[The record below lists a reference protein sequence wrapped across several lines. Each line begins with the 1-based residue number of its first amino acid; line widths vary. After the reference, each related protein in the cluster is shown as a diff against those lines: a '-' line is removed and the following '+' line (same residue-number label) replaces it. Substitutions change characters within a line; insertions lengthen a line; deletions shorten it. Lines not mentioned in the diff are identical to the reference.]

1 MPTTPSYVAT
11 RELVASSS
19 TLWLNAGPKMERV
32 EGELKEAIR
41 AASDG
46 DVFAV
51 CDRNNHDDV
60 WRLVRLQFL
69 ADEPLEKQWR
79 LF

>member
-1 MPTTPSYVAT
+1 MQ
-11 RELVASSS
+11 
-19 TLWLNAGPKMERV
+19 RV